1 MLRHEDRARRQ
12 VSVVA
17 LDVTAVRSVRNSSN
31 AAKVLQGFP
40 AMITAP
46 GHHCIDAAIT
56 MESGGSVFRVQ
67 VASAIRAEAAEE
79 AG

>member
-1 MLRHEDRARRQ
+1 
-12 VSVVA
+12 
-17 LDVTAVRSVRNSSN
+17 
-31 AAKVLQGFP
+31 
-40 AMITAP
+40 MITAP

-67 VASAIRAEAAEE
+67 VASALRAEAAEE